1 MESDTG
7 SADLNEIDELE
18 KDERRRAKRRYKTDR
33 RIIER
38 RKKYW
43 WMIIFPI
50 LIGVC
55 ATALI
60 SWGAYITHVTYTIS
74 ANYETNFVAHISAR
88 AKKDAIIEDKVETL
102 RKDYT
107 QKLGTLR
114 TEMNEGL
121 KEIRDTNLA
130 IYNLLLQH
138 EGGIKPKPIPEAK
151 PEFVPG
157 RQEHR

>member
-74 ANYETNFVAHISAR
+74 ANYETNFVAHIESR
-88 AKKDAIIEDKVETL
+88 AKKDATIEAKVEMM
-102 RKDYT
+102 RSDYT
-107 QKLGTLR
+107 QKMGSLR
-114 TEMNEGL
+114 EDMNEGM

-138 EGGIKPKPIPEAK
+138 EGGIRPKPK